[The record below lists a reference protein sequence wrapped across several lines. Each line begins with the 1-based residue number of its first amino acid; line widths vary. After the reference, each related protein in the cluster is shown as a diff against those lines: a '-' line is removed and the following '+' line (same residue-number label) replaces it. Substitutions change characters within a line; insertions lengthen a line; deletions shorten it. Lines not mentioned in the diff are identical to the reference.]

1 MNTKAQFDLARKT
14 IEWMVLGFVASI
26 VILYV
31 AYSIASYQDTLTQ
44 IPGEVRAEFISLRFT
59 NIPECFAVVDPH
71 TNSVMTGTID
81 LSKFDSVVLN
91 RCYKTDESQGFKTFN
106 FRLKLVKAGKE
117 IITNN
122 YSHHDSFVLEKE
134 VLVKQGDVFH
144 KDVLQIYVQET
155 I

>member
-26 VILYV
+26 IVVYV
-31 AYSIASYQDTLTQ
+31 AYTIASYQNSLTQ

-71 TNSVMTGTID
+71 TGEVMSGTID
-81 LSKFDSVVLN
+81 LHKFDTVILN
-91 RCYKTDESQGFKTFN
+91 QCYKPEESQGFKTFN

-122 YSHHDSFVLEKE
+122 YFHHDSFVLEKE